1 MALLIPRDLYKEI
14 NEPAMP
20 VEAAAMVSANR
31 SGNRGGA
38 GPEAMDFSDMPGIPA
53 PNTPNPETLF
63 HAMEENLG
71 PYCHARG
78 IKEQTDKW
86 KLTGVEGSQWLIARV
101 AEETDL
107 ETLDRAAMILSEIG
121 EPAMGP
127 VINWLNSP
135 IDEELQCALL
145 QAVAWMADPLVER
158 HRDEMTRI
166 IEDKLQ
172 SSCADVREKAI
183 AAALRLPKNSALRIL
198 QDAYKREAHEQL
210 KGIIEGACSDLTS
223 E

>member
-31 SGNRGGA
+31 SGDRGGA
-38 GPEAMDFSDMPGIPA
+38 GPEATAPFDIPRTPA

-78 IKEQTDKW
+78 IKEQTEKW
-86 KLTGVEGSQWLIARV
+86 KLTGVEGAQWLIARV

-107 ETLDRAAMILSEIG
+107 ETLNRAAMILSEIG

-127 VINWLNSP
+127 VINWLNSR
-135 IDEELQCALL
+135 IGEELQCALL
-145 QAVAWMADPLVER
+145 QTVAWMAGPLVER
-158 HRDEMTRI
+158 HRDQMTRI

-172 SSCADVREKAI
+172 SPSADVREKAI
-183 AAALRLPKNSALRIL
+183 AAASRLPKNSDPGIL
-198 QDAYKREAHEQL
+198 PAAYNREVHEQL
-210 KGIIEGACSDLTS
+210 KGVIAGARSDLTS